1 MSDSPNKPEGSGD
14 GARKRR
20 RRRRK
25 PADGGANS
33 GAAESQP
40 SKSER
45 PAKSPASSSSKASGE
60 DKPARKRRPRKRGG
74 ADGGSSNRQRNP
86 SDGKGRSASTGN
98 SQPRQPQPRQPQPRQ
113 PQQPEA
119 GSKEPVAKA
128 ERPVDEGWQLTPPP
142 PADSAPEAETQDVD
156 AAILK
161 PGDAPWGD
169 DSGAETPENTLAA
182 NLPSDVPSSE
192 WDPTSAPLGSQ
203 KNGYDGQLSARVAN
217 VIAVRFVT
225 AGRLYLFDGGDEVFM
240 RGDRV
245 VVDGEHGR
253 RIATVG
259 TSSSRQPQKGTL
271 KRILRRATPSDLEP
285 DREEEC
291 RAHLRTAKDLAK
303 KQGLAIKVFR
313 AQFDGPKRMSI
324 YYACEQKADVR
335 GLGRALSNALPV
347 QVELRH
353 TGARDEAKMVGGI
366 GSCGQELC
374 CTTWLPAFV
383 PVSIKNAKDQGLVLN
398 PTKVSGQCGRLKC
411 CLVYEQAHYSE
422 MRKGLPKLGKRVVT
436 NDGFEGRVI
445 EVDVLHQ
452 KIRVGIGRGESKVY
466 GKGEVEPMFASQP
479 QTQGKAK
486 KSKQPSQPG
495 EATAHANNESS
506 SSNSAPSNSP
516 TSDVTK
522 EASNDKD

>member
-33 GAAESQP
+33 GAAQSQP

-45 PAKSPASSSSKASGE
+45 PSKSPASSSAKKPSGE
-60 DKPARKRRPRKRGG
+60 DKSARKRRPRKRGG
-74 ADGGSSNRQRNP
+74 ADGGSSNRQRSPNE
-86 SDGKGRSASTGN
+86 DKGRSPSP
-98 SQPRQPQPRQPQPRQ
+98 PRQP
-113 PQQPEA
+113 EA
-119 GSKEPVAKA
+119 RAKEPVAKP

-142 PADSAPEAETQDVD
+142 PADRAPADDPQAVD

-169 DSGAETPENTLAA
+169 DSGAETPENTLSA

-225 AGRLYLFDGGDEVFM
+225 AGRLYLFDGGDDVFK

-271 KRILRRATPSDLEP
+271 KRILRRATASDLEP

-486 KSKQPSQPG
+486 KRKQPD
-495 EATAHANNESS
+495 EAAAHANNESS
-506 SSNSAPSNSP
+506 PSNSAPSNSP
-516 TSDVTK
+516 PSDVTK